1 MCHPEK
7 KKPGPLPCATHEKKS
22 YPYLLNFNVLWRL
35 KETATKLRWTSN
47 FWNIYVTILWF
58 RDRYGGT
65 LYRIPETKLNEI
77 SCLLFRAERGFSSRS
92 SGIWTAQQY
101 RSVGEKKYTTHPP
114 TTQQKIHALVLCFPQ
129 IFEPT

>member
-1 MCHPEK
+1 M
-7 KKPGPLPCATHEKKS
+7 
-22 YPYLLNFNVLWRL
+22 LNFNVLWRL

-77 SCLLFRAERGFSSRS
+77 YCLLFRAERGFSSRS
-92 SGIWTAQQY
+92 SDIWTAQQY
-101 RSVGEKKYTTHPP
+101 RSVDEKKYTTHPL
-114 TTQQKIHALVLCFPQ
+114 TTQQKIHALVL
-129 IFEPT
+129 